1 MHILGQSTVQV
12 NTIEVIPDWPEHSI
26 NIVQQKVAHYWS
38 KFQRFF

>member
-26 NIVQQKVAHYWS
+26 NIVRQKVAHYWS
-38 KFQRFF
+38 KF